1 MAKKEKNEK
10 LEEFLENLPI
20 DKDYYITS
28 LELAEIMG
36 KRHSNMLNDIKQES
50 EELRSLGGI
59 DVTKLFDESFYI
71 TRNNRRCLQFKIST
85 NGVLQLMSR
94 YARRSFRIRCCIV
107 KLHGYLNREAVFYDM
122 EYYERKKE
130 KFN

>member
-28 LELAEIMG
+28 LELSGIMG
-36 KRHSNMLNDIKQES
+36 KRHSNMLNDIKQEI
-50 EELRSLGGI
+50 EELQMLGM
-59 DVTKLFDESFYI
+59 DVTELFTTSFYI

-85 NGVLQLMSR
+85 NGILQLMSR
-94 YARRSFRIRCCIV
+94 YARRSFRIRRCV
-107 KLHGYLNREAVFYDM
+107 VELYGRLNREAVFYDM
-122 EYYERKKE
+122 EYYERKKD

>member
-1 MAKKEKNEK
+1 MTKKEKNEK

-28 LELAEIMG
+28 LVLSNIMG
-36 KRHSNMLNDIKQES
+36 KRHSNMLNDIKQEI
-50 EELRSLGGI
+50 EELQMLGM
-59 DVTKLFDESFYI
+59 DVTDLFTVSFYI

-85 NGVLQLMSR
+85 NGILQLMSR
-94 YARRSFRIRCCIV
+94 YARRSFRIRCCMV
-107 KLHGYLNREAVFYDM
+107 ELYGRLNREAVFYDM
-122 EYYERKKE
+122 EYYTRKKD